1 MGHTIR
7 TVAVLFLAI
16 ALLAWFMR
24 GADFSQVWLRMLA
37 VSPRDLA
44 LAASL
49 LVPMMFVRAVR
60 WRCLLRPVGPVGV
73 GAALRTTV
81 IGFAVSNILPARA
94 GEVLRPYLLA
104 RMERLSV
111 TSTFATVVVERVL
124 DLVAVLALLG
134 LSVWSVG
141 DPELSSGL
149 LRTVEVSATLAGVGA
164 VLALV
169 LMWVLASHPERI
181 GALVLLTQRV
191 LPHAFAHG
199 LSRIARLFSEGLAV
213 SRMPGALSEA
223 VLWSFVLWVM
233 IATQSWMVTSAFGIE
248 MPFTGSFLLQAL
260 LVVGIAVPTPGG
272 VGGFHEAYR
281 IGATTFFRA
290 PGDAAVGAALVLH
303 AISFIPTTL
312 AGAFFMARSGLS
324 LRRLRGLAESTPRE
338 ELPVVP

>member
-24 GADFSQVWLRMLA
+24 GADFSQVWLRLLA

-49 LVPMMFVRAVR
+49 FVPMMFVRALR
-60 WRCLLRPVGPVGV
+60 WRCLLRPVGPVRV
-73 GAALRTTV
+73 GTALRTTV

-141 DPELSSGL
+141 DPGFSSGL
-149 LRTVEVSATLAGVGA
+149 LRTVEVSATIAGAGA
-164 VLALV
+164 VFVLA
-169 LMWVLASHPERI
+169 LMWVLASHPESI
-181 GALVLLTQRV
+181 GALVLLTKRV

-223 VLWSFVLWVM
+223 VLWSFALWVM

-260 LVVGIAVPTPGG
+260 LVVGIALPTPGG

-312 AGAFFMARSGLS
+312 MGAFFMVRSGLS
-324 LRRLRGLAESTPRE
+324 IRRLRGLTESAQRE
-338 ELPVVP
+338 EVPVSS